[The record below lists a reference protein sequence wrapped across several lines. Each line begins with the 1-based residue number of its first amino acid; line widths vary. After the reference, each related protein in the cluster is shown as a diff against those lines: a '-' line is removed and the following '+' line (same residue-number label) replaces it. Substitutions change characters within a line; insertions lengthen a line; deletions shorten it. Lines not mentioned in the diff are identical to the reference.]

1 VLSVRCPACAFEED
15 KVIDSRSIKEGT
27 VTRRRRECLSCAHR
41 YTTYEYIEPEELV
54 VVKKDGRREEFE
66 RRKVLGGILKA
77 CEKRSI
83 PRERIEEVTD
93 AIVSELQSEFR
104 SEIQSSEIGERVMK
118 HLRGLDEV
126 AYVRFAS
133 VYRKFEDITEFMQ
146 ELRSLIRE
154 AKASKRSDT
163 EVADGAN

>member
-1 VLSVRCPACAFEED
+1 VKCPACAFEED
-15 KVIDSRSIKEGT
+15 KVIDSRSTKDGT
-27 VTRRRRECLSCAHR
+27 VTRRRRECLKCAHR
-41 YTTYEYIEPEELV
+41 YTTYEYIDPEELV

-66 RRKVLGGILKA
+66 RRKVLEGILKA
-77 CEKRSI
+77 CEKRPI
-83 PRERIEEVTD
+83 PRQRIEEATD

-104 SEIQSSEIGERVMK
+104 AEIPSSEIGERVMK
-118 HLRGLDEV
+118 HLRELDEV

-154 AKASKRSDT
+154 AKAEKQ
-163 EVADGAN
+163 VK